1 MMLWL
6 VIGLIALGSLLA
18 LAWPLFTAPKE
29 HLSPDET
36 DYLAAQL
43 DDVDRE
49 RAIGVLSESE
59 AETARLEAKRRLLA
73 AGRPR
78 SEAGERRGGG
88 AIVRRAAL
96 IGVAAIPLAATA
108 LYLGIGAPDRT
119 STSARAAAAQ
129 ASEERPVADLIA
141 GLEDRLAANPDD
153 VEGWMTLGE
162 SHAAFGRYDEAVD
175 AFARA
180 SAIDPGSAFIHAAFA
195 EALILAAG
203 GAVTEEADAA
213 LAQALTLDP
222 KEPRARFYQAQG
234 LYQAGDKEGALGV
247 MTALVNEAPDDAP
260 WLAIAHNQLVSI
272 AMETGK
278 PLRDAGLSEAAE
290 ARLKQ
295 QMEREVAV
303 AEAAPA
309 RSSPGDA
316 AALEAKVASGDAHY
330 TEWLQ
335 LAERHAAAG
344 DAAKAADV
352 LVRARERYAA
362 APFVLQE
369 IARTEARLES
379 DASAPPRPGPTAEQ
393 VEAAQSM
400 TPQDQQAMIEGMV
413 SGLAARL
420 EAEPDDPDGW
430 MMLGRSYGVLGDL
443 GKSADAFSHAAAL
456 KPDDIAVQLSY
467 AQALLAE
474 AEAANAPIDRETE
487 KVLESVLER
496 DADQTFALYY
506 LGLAA
511 QQRQDNT
518 AAKRHWERLAAL
530 LPADSEDAKR
540 IGELL
545 QSLDQP
551 PRP

>member
-1 MMLWL
+1 MILWL
-6 VIGLIALGSLLA
+6 VIGLIAVGSLIA
-18 LAWPLFTAPKE
+18 LAWPLFAAPKE
-29 HLSPDET
+29 RLSPSET

-49 RAIGVLSESE
+49 RAIGALNESE

-73 AGRPR
+73 AGRTR
-78 SEAGERRGGG
+78 KEAGATGNAA

-96 IGVAAIPLAATA
+96 MGVGAIPLAAIA
-108 LYLGIGAPDRT
+108 LYLDIGAPDRN
-119 STSARAAAAQ
+119 STSARSAAAQ
-129 ASEERPVADLIA
+129 TSGADERPVADLIA
-141 GLEDRLAANPDD
+141 GLEERLAANPDD

-162 SHAAFGRYDEAVD
+162 SHAAFGRYDDAAD

-180 SAIDPGSAFIHAAFA
+180 SEIDPGSAFIHAAFA

-222 KEPRARFYQAQG
+222 NEPRARFYQAQG
-234 LYQAGDKEGALGV
+234 LYQAGDKDGALRM

-260 WLAIAHNQLVSI
+260 WLAIAHNQLVSM
-272 AMETGK
+272 AMETGE
-278 PLRDAGLSEAAE
+278 PLRAAGLSEAAE

-295 QMEREVAV
+295 QMEQEVAA

-309 RSSPGDA
+309 PPGDP
-316 AALEAKVASGDAHY
+316 AALEAKVASGAAHY

-352 LVRARERYAA
+352 LASARERYAA
-362 APFVLQE
+362 APFVLQQ
-369 IARTEARLES
+369 IARTEARLTSE
-379 DASAPPRPGPTAEQ
+379 ASASPRRGPTAEQ
-393 VEAAQSM
+393 VEAAQAMS
-400 TPQDQQAMIEGMV
+400 PQDKEAMIEGMV
-413 SGLAARL
+413 SSLAARL
-420 EAEPDDPDGW
+420 KTEPNDPDGW

-443 GKSADAFSHAAAL
+443 GKSADAFSQAAAL
-456 KPDDIAVQLSY
+456 KPEDIAVQLSY
-467 AQALLAE
+467 AQALLAM

-487 KVLESVLER
+487 KVLEGVLRR
-496 DADQTFALYY
+496 DPDQIFALYY

-511 QQRQDNT
+511 QQRQDKK
-518 AAKRHWERLAAL
+518 AAKRHWEKLAAL
-530 LPADSEDAKR
+530 LPEGSEDAKR
-540 IGELL
+540 IGALL
-545 QSLDQP
+545 QSLNQP